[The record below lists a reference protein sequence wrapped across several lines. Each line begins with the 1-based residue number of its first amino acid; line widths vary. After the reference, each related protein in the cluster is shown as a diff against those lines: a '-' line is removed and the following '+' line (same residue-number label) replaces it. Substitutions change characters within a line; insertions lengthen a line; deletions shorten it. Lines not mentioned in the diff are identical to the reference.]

1 MYLARPSGLFSPAIT
16 KRSKTTTRENIQMKA
31 RTLIIMTGAILAL
44 SASVAQASVQRT
56 LPAKQAL
63 TAHTKVVAKA
73 VAKKQSTARPTTQ
86 PLYIYVA
93 PSGQPASV
101 YTYDGSMICPDG
113 NTLDDDCG
121 ICNPAA

>member
-1 MYLARPSGLFSPAIT
+1 
-16 KRSKTTTRENIQMKA
+16 MKA
-31 RTLIIMTGAILAL
+31 RTLILMTGAILAL

-56 LPAKQAL
+56 LPAKHAL
-63 TAHTKVVAKA
+63 TAHVKTLATA
-73 VAKKQSTARPTTQ
+73 AKKPSAVRPTTQ

-93 PSGQPASV
+93 ASALPAPVDTSSS
-101 YTYDGSMICPDG
+101 YDGSMICPDG

>member
-1 MYLARPSGLFSPAIT
+1 
-16 KRSKTTTRENIQMKA
+16 MKA

-56 LPAKQAL
+56 LPAKHAL
-63 TAHTKVVAKA
+63 TAHSKA
-73 VAKKQSTARPTTQ
+73 VAKKPSTGRPTTQ

-93 PSGQPASV
+93 PSGQPATV

-121 ICNPAA
+121 VCN